1 MSKANN
7 TGSSSNSNNN
17 VNNNSNSNSSM
28 VGTLAITAVVVGLA
42 AVGWKITTKIQFIR
56 GYWKKCQ
63 SETIATA
70 HGVKCSSWLDNGG
83 ANGDANMN
91 AMTATWFRVNDV
103 IMGGKSTSELS
114 TDSEGRLVFSGTINT
129 DGGGFASMRTSEA
142 CVVKVPSG
150 ATAVQLKVEGGD
162 GYLWK
167 VNLGMG
173 HSLMDSNP
181 TFSHDFLTEK
191 KNEMS
196 THTLPLTGFMAQRRG
211 QTLEGVTLEDPSKI
225 KYVGL
230 ILSLVTQEGKP
241 NPQFGDGPFRIV
253 LHELEFV

>member
-1 MSKANN
+1 MA
-7 TGSSSNSNNN
+7 
-17 VNNNSNSNSSM
+17 
-28 VGTLAITAVVVGLA
+28 GTLAITAVAVCLT
-42 AVGWKITTKIQFIR
+42 AVGWKIATKIQFIR

-70 HGVKCSSWLDNGG
+70 HGVKCSSWLDD
-83 ANGDANMN
+83 GDSNFKTK
-91 AMTATWFRVNDV
+91 TATWFRVNDV
-103 IMGGKSTSELS
+103 IMGGKSISELS
-114 TDSEGRLVFSGTINT
+114 SDSEGRLVFSGTINT

-150 ATAVQLKVEGGD
+150 ATAVKLKVEGGD

-181 TFSHDFLTEK
+181 TFSHDFLTKK
-191 KNEMS
+191 KNNNNNEVS
-196 THTLPLTGFMAQRRG
+196 THTLPLSGFSAQRRG

-241 NPQFGDGPFRIV
+241 NPHFGDGPFRIV
-253 LHELEFV
+253 LHELEMV

>member
-1 MSKANN
+1 MSTANN
-7 TGSSSNSNNN
+7 TGSSNSNSDCSNN
-17 VNNNSNSNSSM
+17 VNNSNSSM
-28 VGTLAITAVVVGLA
+28 VGTLAITAVAFGLA

-70 HGVKCSSWLDNGG
+70 HGVKCSSWLNF
-83 ANGDANMN
+83 GDEDAK
-91 AMTATWFRVNDV
+91 ATTATWFRINDV

-114 TDSEGRLVFSGTINT
+114 TDAEDRLVFSGTINT
-129 DGGGFASMRTSEA
+129 DGGGFASMRTNEA
-142 CVVKVPSG
+142 CVIKVPSG
-150 ATAVQLKVEGGD
+150 ATAIQLKVEGGD

-181 TFSHDFLTEK
+181 TFSHDFLTNK
-191 KNEMS
+191 KNEVS
-196 THTLPLTGFMAQRRG
+196 THTLPLSGFMAQRRG
-211 QTLEGVTLEDPSKI
+211 QTLEGVTLEDSSKI

-241 NPQFGDGPFRIV
+241 NPHFGGGPFRIV